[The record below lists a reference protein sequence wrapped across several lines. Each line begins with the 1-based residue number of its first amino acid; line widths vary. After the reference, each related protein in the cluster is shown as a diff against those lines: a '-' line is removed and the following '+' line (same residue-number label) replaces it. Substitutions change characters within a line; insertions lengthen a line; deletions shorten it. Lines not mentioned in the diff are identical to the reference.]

1 MGQSIFRDTADLLS
15 ETSEAAL
22 RFAVA
27 AAGVASTGVLF
38 LLPFLA
44 TGLGPLS
51 LLGSVAAPAVLALTC
66 MASSELTA
74 RHINPH
80 AGPFVS
86 VAARTVAARTA
97 DSRTADSRTADAR
110 TADART
116 ADARTAGAR
125 ASAGAHHGPLV
136 RLSSAS
142 PFGMSSPARALFGGR
157 AWRDLTF
164 CLTGFVVTAG
174 GALTVVLW
182 WLLSLAGLAYPLYA
196 WALPFTLWPVL
207 CVLAGLGFAVTLP
220 KIIAWCAAASTNY
233 ADHLLRPRVMRSAST
248 DPALLL
254 AGVPRP

>member
-15 ETSEAAL
+15 ETSGAAF

-27 AAGVASTGVLF
+27 ATGVAATGVLF

-66 MASSELTA
+66 MAGSELTA
-74 RHINPH
+74 RHIRPY
-80 AGPFVS
+80 ADPFAF
-86 VAARTVAARTA
+86 VAAR
-97 DSRTADSRTADAR
+97 
-110 TADART
+110 
-116 ADARTAGAR
+116 
-125 ASAGAHHGPLV
+125 ASSV
-136 RLSSAS
+136 RLHTSAASPGALGRTSFAS
-142 PFGMSSPARALFGGR
+142 PFAERSPARALFGAR
-157 AWRDLTF
+157 AWRNLAF

-220 KIIAWCAAASTNY
+220 KIITWCATASTAY
-233 ADHLLRPRVMRSAST
+233 ADFLLRPRLVYSGST
-248 DPALLL
+248 DPALLF

>member
-15 ETSEAAL
+15 ETSGAAL

-44 TGLGPLS
+44 TSLGPLS
-51 LLGSVAAPAVLALTC
+51 LLGCVAAPAVLALTC
-66 MASSELTA
+66 VASSELTA
-74 RHINPH
+74 RHIHPH
-80 AGPFVS
+80 AGSFV
-86 VAARTVAARTA
+86 AVAARTA
-97 DSRTADSRTADAR
+97 ATRTSGAAR
-110 TADART
+110 P
-116 ADARTAGAR
+116 
-125 ASAGAHHGPLV
+125 GPVV

-164 CLTGFVVTAG
+164 CLTGFVVTAA

-220 KIIAWCAAASTNY
+220 KIITWCATASTAY
-233 ADHLLRPRVMRSAST
+233 ADHLLRPRVVHSAAT